1 MIKKKKIDLNEKIF
15 IAGGSGMVGSAV
27 QRALIKEGYGS
38 ELKGGLILAP
48 SRNELNLVD
57 EQAINLWFKKNKPT
71 IVIIAAAR
79 VGGIIANSSRP
90 ADFLLENLQIQTN
103 IINAA
108 WKSGVK
114 RLLFL
119 GSSCIYPKFANQPIE
134 EECLMSG
141 ELEKTNEWYA
151 IAKISGIK
159 LCQSLREQYG
169 FDAISLMPTN
179 LFGPGDNY
187 HPIESHVIASL
198 IMKFSRGVSNSKSSV
213 TCWGTGKA
221 LREFMHVDDLAN
233 AIIFA
238 LENWDPSDENAPRDK
253 YGLPLSY
260 LNVGTGKDISIYD
273 LANKIAS
280 LTAYSGNIVWDHS
293 KPDGTP
299 KKLLN
304 IDRIKK
310 LGWAPKIKLEEGLKK
325 TISKLKENN
334 FKDFK
339 ID

>member
-1 MIKKKKIDLNEKIF
+1 MITKKKINFSEKIF
-15 IAGGSGMVGSAV
+15 IAGATGMVGSAV
-27 QRALIKEGYGS
+27 KRALKKQGYGS
-38 ELKGGLILAP
+38 ELKGGKIFSP
-48 SRNELNLVD
+48 TRKELNLVN
-57 EQAINLWFKKNKPT
+57 EEEIKFWFNKNKPT

-79 VGGIIANSSRP
+79 VGGIIANASRP

-119 GSSCIYPKFANQPIE
+119 GSSCIYPKLAKQPIE
-134 EECLMSG
+134 EESLMSG

-187 HPIESHVIASL
+187 HPVESHVVASL
-198 IMKFSRGVSNSKSSV
+198 LMKFLKGGINSERSV
-213 TCWGTGKA
+213 LCWGSGKA

-238 LENWDPSDENAPRDK
+238 LENWDPSDKNAPHDK
-253 YGLPLSY
+253 YGMPLTY

-273 LANKIAS
+273 LAKKIAF
-280 LTAYSGNIVWDHS
+280 LTNYNGEIIWDHS

-304 IDRIKK
+304 IERITK
-310 LGWAPKIKLEEGLKK
+310 LGWFPKIKLEEGLKR
-325 TISKLKENN
+325 TINELKDDS
-334 FKDFK
+334 FKAFQF
-339 ID
+339 

>member
-1 MIKKKKIDLNEKIF
+1 MKRKLKI
-15 IAGGSGMVGSAV
+15 
-27 QRALIKEGYGS
+27 
-38 ELKGGLILAP
+38 GLI
-48 SRNELNLVD
+48 
-57 EQAINLWFKKNKPT
+57 KNKPT
-71 IVIIAAAR
+71 IVIIAAAK
-79 VGGIIANSSRP
+79 VGGIIANASKP

-108 WKSGVK
+108 WRSGVK

-119 GSSCIYPKFANQPIE
+119 GSSCIYPKFAKQPIE
-134 EECLMSG
+134 EESLMSG

-187 HPIESHVIASL
+187 HPVESHVVASL
-198 IMKFSRGVSNSKSSV
+198 LMKFLKGVINSEESV
-213 TCWGTGKA
+213 SCWGTGKA

-238 LENWDPSDENAPRDK
+238 LENWDPSDRNAPLDK
-253 YGLPLSY
+253 YGMPLTY

-273 LANKIAS
+273 LAKKIAS
-280 LTAYSGNIVWDHS
+280 LTNYNGEIIWDHS

-304 IDRIKK
+304 IEKISK
-310 LGWAPKIKLEEGLKK
+310 LGWVPKIKLEEGLKR
-325 TISKLKENN
+325 TINELKDNN
-334 FKDFK
+334 FKEF
-339 ID
+339 